1 MEKIDNR
8 DKICIQRHI
17 NTCLFLLKEIKGNF
31 VSNKYNITED
41 KEMQKDALEQF
52 ISLLFKHSIV
62 KEKIYMEIE
71 KCLLDINK
79 GEISFIDGLE
89 IITSYIFEMVKD
101 FN

>member
-1 MEKIDNR
+1 MKKIDNR
-8 DKICIQRHI
+8 DKICVQRHL

-31 VSNKYNITED
+31 ISNKYNITED

-52 ISLLFKHSIV
+52 TSLLFKYLII
-62 KEKIYMEIE
+62 KEKSHTEIE
-71 KCLLDINK
+71 KCLLNINK

-89 IITSYIFEMVKD
+89 NITSYIFEMVKD